1 MISTFIGRTYMQL
14 WSGRGM
20 QFVSRSCVVSS
31 WFFRQEFLQCDFED
45 VGFVT
50 VCSIVEECFEL
61 SQEFGVDGDAE
72 FFAHGRVFSRKRRH
86 LNFSLL
92 YYQTVV
98 I

>member
-1 MISTFIGRTYMQL
+1 M
-14 WSGRGM
+14 
-20 QFVSRSCVVSS
+20 
-31 WFFRQEFLQCDFED
+31 ECDLDD
-45 VGFVT
+45 VGFVA
-50 VCSIVEECFEL
+50 VGGIGKERFEL
-61 SQEFGVDGDAE
+61 SQEVCIDGDAE